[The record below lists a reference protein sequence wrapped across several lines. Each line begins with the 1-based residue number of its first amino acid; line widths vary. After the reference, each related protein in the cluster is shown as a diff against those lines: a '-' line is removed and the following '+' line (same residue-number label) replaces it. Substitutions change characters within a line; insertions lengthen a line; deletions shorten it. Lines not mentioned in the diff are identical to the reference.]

1 MITTSFVLRTD
12 AHILASS
19 NTEAHTSIENNAM
32 DDWSLGEPRGARGQ
46 RESISFRRRNGTF
59 LGLIV
64 TTTVS
69 LLLVA
74 SNQRQWSISGGAYV
88 TLNKY
93 RSSVQIAVQ
102 VISAWFGFLQQ
113 NVVCQLFNYATR
125 LRLRNI
131 PPTLDAVY
139 AWNCI
144 SATRTAWALRIK
156 FLIPTLVFALAMLVP
171 SALWAGAITPTLI
184 VAQSPRPGSLHI
196 PQFQNSS
203 MIREWPSEIGSSGP
217 LLRTA
222 KGLFSFSPGV
232 RMLGSLVASAASAT
246 TVDGGVRQHPKFD
259 NTRYTY
265 NGRSYGVGA
274 SAGLAD
280 SLITDDP
287 LVLSYMFQENGLRAD
302 VECIYNSSTEFVIT
316 SEEDT
321 YIYPAV
327 GFLPDSGSSEEYS
340 DYFGHGSD
348 AIVAIGVTANNDS
361 TERILGIAAG
371 KSYDTLNATQ
381 CTITFVPRTFNV
393 SVSLSDHFINV
404 TDSSSGID
412 FAASKNLTHVLTRQF
427 ELIANDQTNLY
438 VSLIGD
444 SFNSSIANYN
454 SSVSSNDSQSPSE
467 ASATLA
473 GLTNSVTAMVD
484 DLLVAYSSA
493 QLMVMNDTNL
503 VRATV
508 KVHAFRY
515 GSGVYIYLTLAI
527 NTVILLLVA
536 EEALRTRGWKD
547 LLYFDYMDPRSL
559 IIGGS
564 MGGSAIAH
572 AAKDAWIDRKR
583 PIYRYD
589 SVDIGNVKVA
599 LHQNKSIILES
610 SKSRQ
615 KELPR
620 IQSRDIRHPES

>member
-1 MITTSFVLRTD
+1 M
-12 AHILASS
+12 ASGF
-19 NTEAHTSIENNAM
+19 
-32 DDWSLGEPRGARGQ
+32 LGEPGGARGQ
-46 RESISFRRRNGTF
+46 KESVNFLSRNGNF

-69 LLLVA
+69 LLLVT
-74 SNQRQWSISGGAYV
+74 SNLRQWSISGGAYV
-88 TLNKY
+88 TLIKY

-102 VISAWFGFLQQ
+102 VVSASFGFLQQ
-113 NVVCQLFNYATR
+113 NIVCQLFNHATR
-125 LRLRNI
+125 LRLRKT
-131 PPTLDAVY
+131 PPTLDTIY

-144 SATRTAWALRIK
+144 SAARTAWALRIK
-156 FLIPTLVFALAMLVP
+156 FLIPTLVFGLAMLVS
-171 SALWAGAITPTLI
+171 SALWAGSITPTLI
-184 VAQSPRPGSLHI
+184 VTQLPRPGSLHI

-246 TVDGGVRQHPKFD
+246 TVDGGVRQHTKFD

-280 SLITDDP
+280 SSITDDP
-287 LVLSYMFQENGLRAD
+287 LALSYMFQENGLRAD
-302 VECIYNSSTEFVIT
+302 VECIYNSSTQFVIT
-316 SEEDT
+316 SGEDT
-321 YIYPAV
+321 FIYSV
-327 GFLPDSGSSEEYS
+327 IGFLPDSGSNEEYS

-348 AIVAIGVTANNDS
+348 AIVAIGVTTNKDS

-381 CTITFVPRTFNV
+381 CTITFVPRAFNV
-393 SVSLSDHFINV
+393 SVSLSDHSINV

-412 FAASKNLTHVLTRQF
+412 FAASRNLTHVLTRQF

-444 SFNSSIANYN
+444 SFNSSIASYN

-493 QLMVMNDTNL
+493 QLMIMNDTSL
-503 VRATV
+503 VPAKV
-508 KVHAFRY
+508 EVHAFRY
-515 GSGVYIYLTLAI
+515 GSGLYIYLTFAI
-527 NTVILLLVA
+527 NIVVLLLAA

-547 LLYFDYMDPRSL
+547 LLYFDHMDPRSL

-564 MGGSAIAH
+564 MGGCAIAY
-572 AAKDAWIDRKR
+572 AAKDVWVDRKR
-583 PIYRYD
+583 PMYGYA
-589 SVDIGNVKVA
+589 SVDIGNVRVA
-599 LHQNKSIILES
+599 LHQNNKSIILEP

-615 KELPR
+615 KELSWIP
-620 IQSRDIRHPES
+620 SRDD

>member
-1 MITTSFVLRTD
+1 MS
-12 AHILASS
+12 ASS
-19 NTEAHTSIENNAM
+19 HTEAYTFIENIVM
-32 DDWSLGEPRGARGQ
+32 DNRSLGEPRGARGQ
-46 RESISFRRRNGTF
+46 RESVNFLHKNGNF
-59 LGLIV
+59 LGLFV

-69 LLLVA
+69 LLLVT
-74 SNQRQWSISGGAYV
+74 SNVRQWSISGGAYV
-88 TLNKY
+88 TLNKNQ
-93 RSSVQIAVQ
+93 SSIQIAVQ

-113 NVVCQLFNYATR
+113 TIVCQLFNHATR
-125 LRLRNI
+125 LRLRKI
-131 PPTLDAVY
+131 PPALDTLY

-144 SATRTAWALRIK
+144 SAARTAWALPIK
-156 FLIPTLVFALAMLVP
+156 FLLPTLVFALAMLVP

-184 VAQSPRPGSLHI
+184 VTQSPRPGSLHV
-196 PQFQNSS
+196 PQFQIAS

-232 RMLGSLVASAASAT
+232 MMLGSLVASAASAT

-280 SLITDDP
+280 SPIRDDP
-287 LVLSYMFQENGLRAD
+287 LALSYMFQENGLRAD
-302 VECIYNSSTEFVIT
+302 VECIYNSSAKFVIRG
-316 SEEDT
+316 EEDT
-321 YIYPAV
+321 FIYPAV
-327 GFLPDSGSSEEYS
+327 GFLPDSGGNEEYS

-348 AIVAIGVTANNDS
+348 AIVAIGVTTNKDS
-361 TERILGIAAG
+361 TEHILAIAAG

-381 CTITFVPRTFNV
+381 CTITFIPRTFNV

-412 FAASKNLTHVLTRQF
+412 FAASRNLTHVLTRQF

-438 VSLIGD
+438 VSLIGN
-444 SFNSSIANYN
+444 SFNSSIASYN
-454 SSVSSNDSQSPSE
+454 SSISSNDSQSPSE

-493 QLMVMNDTNL
+493 QLMIMNDTSL
-503 VRATV
+503 VPATV
-508 KVHAFRY
+508 EVHAFRY
-515 GSGVYIYLTLAI
+515 GSGLYIYLTFAI
-527 NTVILLLVA
+527 NTVVLLLVA

-564 MGGSAIAH
+564 MGGCAIAH

-583 PIYRYD
+583 PMYRYD
-589 SVDIGNVKVA
+589 SVDIGNVRVA
-599 LHQNKSIILES
+599 LHENNKSIVLEPS
-610 SKSRQ
+610 RSRQ
-615 KELPR
+615 KGLPR
-620 IQSRDIRHPES
+620 IPSRDD